1 MKKFTESLKEGRR
14 LSMALVYL
22 LLLAFL
28 TAFPETAIAQD
39 AGGSKSLLRIQTAST
54 LQPRRLDLRTNTR
67 FFTKLGD
74 FIGNTR
80 PANFSA
86 VNFWSVQGNA
96 LLTYGITEHFD
107 ATVNVRV
114 YQDTHKENEAN
125 TPSDISLD
133 LKGGGFQ
140 VGNNKMQVGGVF
152 GLILPTGEKHNY
164 PFEEYAP
171 DAVQFRLTGLL
182 SYYNDPFLPDRD
194 YSFHANIGWHY
205 YNDAGKVLF
214 DSTSFRPN
222 QIVAN
227 TNASAL
233 KYGLGFS
240 YPTEL
245 FDLNLEFWGSAF
257 MSQPDTF
264 AFSRESYAYITPSL
278 RFKPRWWINFDLGLD
293 LRVSNDTDESLPPA
307 TFSGGNLDLPNYASW
322 RMTMGLNLVING
334 GEYRYKS
341 GGAGAEDVRDRVNFY
356 DRLLK
361 EREKARSIEE
371 ELRRLKR
378 EREQAERELEELRQ
392 LLEEE
397 K

>member
-1 MKKFTESLKEGRR
+1 MFKIK
-14 LSMALVYL
+14 AL
-22 LLLAFL
+22 LLSVLSILIFASGFVW
-28 TAFPETAIAQD
+28 AQGN
-39 AGGSKSLLRIQTAST
+39 GGSKSLLRMQTAST

-74 FIGNTR
+74 FIGNTK

-114 YQDTHKENEAN
+114 YQDTHKKNEAN
-125 TPSDISLD
+125 NPDDIQID
-133 LKGGGFQ
+133 LKAGGFNGF
-140 VGNNKMQVGGVF
+140 GNKTQFGGMFSLV
-152 GLILPTGEKHNY
+152 LPTGEAHNY

-171 DAVQFRLTGLL
+171 DAVQFGLTGMF
-182 SYYNDPFLPDRD
+182 SYFNDPFLPDRD
-194 YSFHANIGWHY
+194 YSLHVNLGWHY

-214 DSTSFRPN
+214 DTSRTIPTELKAGN
-222 QIVAN
+222 
-227 TNASAL
+227 NASSL

-245 FDLNLEFWGSAF
+245 FDLNLEFWGNLF
-257 MSQPDTF
+257 LNQPDAR
-264 AFSRESYAYITPSL
+264 AFSREDFAYLTPSI
-278 RFKPRWWINFDLGLD
+278 RFKPRWWVNFDLGMD
-293 LRVSNDTDESLPPA
+293 VRVSNDTQESLPPA
-307 TFSGGNLDLPNYASW
+307 IFGANLDLPNYAAW
-322 RMTMGLNLVING
+322 RMTLGMNLVLNAGDARFRG
-334 GEYRYKS
+334 GVGQEGDIRNK
-341 GGAGAEDVRDRVNFY
+341 VNFY
-356 DRLLK
+356 DRLLR
-361 EREKARSIEE
+361 ERERARSIEE